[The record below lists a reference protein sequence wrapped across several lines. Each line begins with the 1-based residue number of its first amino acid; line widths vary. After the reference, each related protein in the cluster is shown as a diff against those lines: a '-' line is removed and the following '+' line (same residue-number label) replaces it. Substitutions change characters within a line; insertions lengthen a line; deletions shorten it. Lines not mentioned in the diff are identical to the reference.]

1 MIFCLWKKMN
11 KNKHIVLQFN
21 VMGKILHY
29 FYRSEIPNCFRRAE
43 FGFLMLNVL
52 IILTMFKIIF
62 YKKRS
67 FFYLFAKAGK
77 LWNCCFCINFLLEF
91 VIFLIFRKI
100 L

>member
-1 MIFCLWKKMN
+1 MN

-62 YKKRS
+62 TKNGV
-67 FFYLFAKAGK
+67 FFIYLQKLENYGTVAFA
-77 LWNCCFCINFLLEF
+77 LTFC
-91 VIFLIFRKI
+91 
-100 L
+100 